1 MKSVGHRM
9 NDDRVNSLTS
19 EIVYLE
25 HQKVFLRTKGKEGR
39 TKLFKLLVSVVT
51 AESSASDKNIVR
63 NGNIKIGNLSFE
75 EVEKLKYLGATVT
88 NINDTREEIKHR
100 INMGNACYYSV
111 VKLLSSSLLSK
122 NLKVRI
128 YKTVILLVVLYGCET
143 WTLTLREEHSL
154 RVFEN
159 NVLRKIFGAKRD
171 EVTGEWRKLHNTEL
185 HALYSS
191 LDIIRNIK
199 SRRLRWA
206 GHVVHMGE
214 SRNAYRVLVGKPE
227 GKRPLGRPRRRW
239 EDIKMDLREVGYDRE
254 WINLA
259 QDRDQ
264 WRAYVRA
271 AMNLRSLS
279 IEVTDD
285 NDPFVLYSLLVS
297 ESDFQV
303 IKEQQGLLIE
313 YDKFSFQLSKL
324 LHLCKSNSDDGGNYR
339 LVIEETGEETF
350 GNKKTV
356 MKIVETNQFKQLCH
370 LILEIGVGTDNEI
383 KKHMADQLKTL
394 KEALHN
400 AEKKISEQEIRAEN
414 TARKLEQKEQEIE
427 KLREEWREDS
437 NAVSEKAKEQ
447 INTERENAIRVQQ
460 DMREAFENEKK
471 QLQTIILE
479 TKKSFELLVEE
490 LQTEKKLLIE
500 QNCQTDSRLRDL
512 NNTIDSLYKEN
523 CSLQQEVTML
533 LSQNSKLD
541 AGYHE
546 KEKNL
551 NLTKKKYAMLEQ
563 NLLEENIVKK
573 NSEIARLN
581 NSLQTLTEENTNAN
595 DIITSFQNEFPVLKA
610 KIKLRTKIILEQES
624 ILAQRDSDKTALEK
638 ETEELKNKVD
648 DLKATQKELSEL
660 LQTTKEKLNQK
671 EEALT
676 SNKH

>member
-1 MKSVGHRM
+1 MFSLLISNISIVWRLKDVTVVGFTMKSVGHRM

-25 HQKVFLRTKGKEGR
+25 HQKVFLRTKGKEDR

-51 AESSASDKNIVR
+51 AESSASDK
-63 NGNIKIGNLSFE
+63 
-75 EVEKLKYLGATVT
+75 
-88 NINDTREEIKHR
+88 
-100 INMGNACYYSV
+100 
-111 VKLLSSSLLSK
+111 
-122 NLKVRI
+122 
-128 YKTVILLVVLYGCET
+128 
-143 WTLTLREEHSL
+143 
-154 RVFEN
+154 
-159 NVLRKIFGAKRD
+159 
-171 EVTGEWRKLHNTEL
+171 
-185 HALYSS
+185 
-191 LDIIRNIK
+191 
-199 SRRLRWA
+199 
-206 GHVVHMGE
+206 
-214 SRNAYRVLVGKPE
+214 
-227 GKRPLGRPRRRW
+227 
-239 EDIKMDLREVGYDRE
+239 
-254 WINLA
+254 
-259 QDRDQ
+259 
-264 WRAYVRA
+264 
-271 AMNLRSLS
+271 SLS

-297 ESDFQV
+297 ESDFQI

-512 NNTIDSLYKEN
+512 NNKIDSLYKEN

-595 DIITSFQNEFPVLKA
+595 DIITSFQNEFPILKA

-624 ILAQRDSDKTALEK
+624 ILAQRDSNKTALEK
-638 ETEELKNKVD
+638 ETEELKKKVG
-648 DLKATQKELSEL
+648 DLKATEKELSEL

-676 SNKH
+676 SNKHLINYLNKRLHECETTQLQSSTKTITGASGLTSTPRLALVPRVHKPLEVLQFPLGKRFGSSK

>member
-1 MKSVGHRM
+1 MFSLLISNISIVWRLKDVTVVGFTMKSVGHRM

-25 HQKVFLRTKGKEGR
+25 HQKVFLRTKGKEDR

-51 AESSASDKNIVR
+51 AESSASDK
-63 NGNIKIGNLSFE
+63 
-75 EVEKLKYLGATVT
+75 
-88 NINDTREEIKHR
+88 
-100 INMGNACYYSV
+100 
-111 VKLLSSSLLSK
+111 
-122 NLKVRI
+122 
-128 YKTVILLVVLYGCET
+128 
-143 WTLTLREEHSL
+143 
-154 RVFEN
+154 
-159 NVLRKIFGAKRD
+159 
-171 EVTGEWRKLHNTEL
+171 
-185 HALYSS
+185 
-191 LDIIRNIK
+191 
-199 SRRLRWA
+199 
-206 GHVVHMGE
+206 
-214 SRNAYRVLVGKPE
+214 
-227 GKRPLGRPRRRW
+227 
-239 EDIKMDLREVGYDRE
+239 
-254 WINLA
+254 
-259 QDRDQ
+259 
-264 WRAYVRA
+264 
-271 AMNLRSLS
+271 SLS

-297 ESDFQV
+297 ESDFQI

-512 NNTIDSLYKEN
+512 NNKIDSLYKEN

-563 NLLEENIVKK
+563 ELKDKSALLTQQKDLLKAGEEKKNLLEENIVKK

-595 DIITSFQNEFPVLKA
+595 DIITSFQNEFPILKA

-624 ILAQRDSDKTALEK
+624 ILAQRDSNKTALEK
-638 ETEELKNKVD
+638 ETEELKKKVG
-648 DLKATQKELSEL
+648 DLKATEKELSEL

-676 SNKH
+676 SNKHSATAYGMWYNAASHI